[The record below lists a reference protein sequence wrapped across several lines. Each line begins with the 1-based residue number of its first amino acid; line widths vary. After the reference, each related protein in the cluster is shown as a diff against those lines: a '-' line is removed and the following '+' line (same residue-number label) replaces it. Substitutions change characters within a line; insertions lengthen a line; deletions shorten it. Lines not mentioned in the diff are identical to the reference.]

1 MTEYA
6 KAMQVLESTASLFR
20 SLPVSPTAT
29 PAPQGQGKAKG
40 KGKNNKGAKGA
51 RPGTGGAGSGPAS
64 DAEAHLC
71 SRLEL
76 QLACAACLAEL
87 QVTDGLSPSP
97 FAARPSTTQRG
108 GLCGVWWPL

>member
-51 RPGTGGAGSGPAS
+51 RPGPGGAGSGPAS

-87 QVTDGLSPSP
+87 KVTDGLSPSP
-97 FAARPSTTQRG
+97 FAARSSTTQRG
-108 GLCGVWWPL
+108 GP